1 MSRDYQFQ
9 SRPQAVS
16 ANNGR
21 KKYRD
26 MPPKG
31 SMAAYRRNLMHDRR
45 VVRGNTHAAVI
56 DQPSAS
62 FRSTQ
67 AVRGN
72 SRRRPARRL
81 DGKSYSREQ
90 DYTTDSMMDYESQE
104 NMLEELPMP
113 REAQQKTEEL
123 PVHEEIEFIPK
134 PSGVNQATEIAKGDL
149 FDFELAV
156 EPVLELL
163 VGKTLNQTLAE
174 VLGIR
179 EKLYNQKQ
187 QEEFDL
193 NRQVKLAETKR
204 LEAECLRRTE
214 EIERRSEQNQEMAV
228 REKVTAHKLASR
240 TSASTFINQLQSTV
254 LAELKDIGHYH
265 DPVVKQVETV
275 FLPWLLVE
283 VNTRLSAVTAS
294 RKLVDKMLTSS
305 VHGIVREATDAARQ
319 RAVEMAV
326 IQEEENRLNERR
338 RKRDQIAQERADA
351 EAKRL
356 ALQAAKNQD
365 DEDS

>member
-1 MSRDYQFQ
+1 MSRDYKFQ

-21 KKYRD
+21 KKYRE

-31 SMAAYRRNLMHDRR
+31 SMTAYRRNLMHDRR
-45 VVRGNTHAAVI
+45 VVRGNTHAAVV

-67 AVRGN
+67 SMRGN
-72 SRRRPARRL
+72 PRRRPARRL
-81 DGKSYSREQ
+81 DERSYSREQ
-90 DYTTDSMMDYESQE
+90 ENITDSVMDYEPQE

-113 REAQQKTEEL
+113 REDQQKTEEL
-123 PVHEEIEFIPK
+123 PVHEEIVFIPK
-134 PSGVNQATEIAKGDL
+134 PSGQDQATEIAKGDL

-174 VLGIR
+174 VLGLR
-179 EKLYNQKQ
+179 EKLHNQKQ
-187 QEEFDL
+187 KEEFDL

-214 EIERRSEQNQEMAV
+214 EIARRFEQNQETQV

-240 TSASTFINQLQSTV
+240 SSTSTFINQLQSTV
-254 LAELKDIGHYH
+254 LAELKDIGNFH

-283 VNTRLSAVTAS
+283 VNTKLSAVTAS

-305 VHGIVREATDAARQ
+305 VHGIVREATDAAMQ
-319 RAVEMAV
+319 RAVEMAAY
-326 IQEEENRLNERR
+326 QEEENRLKERR
-338 RKRDQIAQERADA
+338 RKREQLAQERADA

-356 ALQAAKNQD
+356 ALEAAKAQA